1 LEAVLGSWRDLTIH
15 PYTSKALER
24 ENLVTTTMIIIPIAM
39 SSGII
44 RTIERERERD
54 AQRESWREEK
64 RREECSMMRMRKSTR
79 KM

>member
-1 LEAVLGSWRDLTIH
+1 LEAVLGSWRDLAIH

-44 RTIERERERD
+44 RKIYIYRERELER
-54 AQRESWREEK
+54 REEK
-64 RREECSMMRMRKSTR
+64 SVE
-79 KM
+79 

>member
-1 LEAVLGSWRDLTIH
+1 MEAVLGSWRDLAIH

-44 RTIERERERD
+44 RTIERERER
-54 AQRESWREEK
+54 AGEK
-64 RREECSMMRMRKSTR
+64 RREECSMRMRKGTR
-79 KM
+79 KKM